1 MTYKLTDLLSDWLT
15 DLTDSL
21 TDKIAKWLLTV
32 RVINWLLFD
41 WPTNLLAD
49 LLTEWLTILLAEWQN
64 NCSDGLYDQLADHL
78 LTGWVKGQLSWLN
91 VWQAGWSLRPFDR
104 LSDRTTVLTDCMTSW
119 LITCWPANGRTT
131 VWTNCMTIWL
141 ITFWLAEW
149 WDNCL
154 DYDKLADDLLANW
167 WKDNCLD

>member
-1 MTYKLTDLLSDWLT
+1 MTDKLTDLLSNWLT

-64 NCSDGLYDQLADHL
+64 NCSDWLYDKLADHL

-91 VWQAGWSLRPFDR
+91 VWQADWSLHLVDR
-104 LSDRTTVLTDCMTSW
+104 LSDRTTVTSHAKTYTNGFRLNGW
-119 LITCWPANGRTT
+119 L
-131 VWTNCMTIWL
+131 
-141 ITFWLAEW
+141 
-149 WDNCL
+149 
-154 DYDKLADDLLANW
+154 YDKLADHLLAH
-167 WKDNCLD
+167 